1 MKQAFVLP
9 VVILSILGILDASYL
24 TYQKINNII
33 PPCTPGF
40 QCETVLNSPWANIG
54 PVPLSALGLVFYSI
68 VFIFA
73 ATTLLEKKVKI
84 GKMDN
89 EDILMSLTAFGGG
102 FSLYLVFVM
111 QFLIGA
117 WCTYC
122 LISAIICALLFSIN
136 FVSYFIVGK
145 KKLYFLKNN
154 IIASLYQPVKKLMF
168 FFDAEDVHNVMTD
181 FGSVLGKNVIGRSI
195 AKCMFKYNSSQTEKI
210 IDGIIFPNPIGLA
223 AGFDYNGQL
232 TQILP
237 SVGFGYQMVGTVTYE
252 PYEGNK
258 KPRLGR
264 FPKSKSLLVNKG
276 LKSLG
281 AKVIANKLSKLTFEY
296 PVGISIGATNKL
308 FDSTKDQLLDII
320 KSFQVFERSMVEHSF
335 YEMNISCPNTFG
347 GEPFTNPKRLKFL
360 LDALSKITITRPVY
374 LKMPIDQS
382 VENTMELLTVASN
395 YDYIKGVNIGNLAKD
410 RKKADMDPEEKA
422 QWQNMKG
429 NLSGKP
435 TFKKSNQLIK
445 AAKKNFGDRFTII
458 GTGGIFSPEDAQL
471 KMDLGADLVQLI
483 SGMIFEGPQLM
494 GKINFE
500 LEQEILKK

>member
-9 VVILSILGILDASYL
+9 VVILSILGIIDASYL
-24 TYQKINNII
+24 TYQKIQNIV

-40 QCETVLNSPWANIG
+40 QCDTVLSSPWANIG
-54 PVPLSALGLVFYSI
+54 PIPLSALGLLFYSI

-73 ATTLLEKKVKI
+73 AMTLLEKKVKI

-89 EDILMSLTAFGGG
+89 EDILMSLTAFGGI

-111 QFLIGA
+111 GVLIEE

-122 LISAIICALLFSIN
+122 LISALICASLFGIN

-145 KKLYFLKNN
+145 KKLYFLKNR
-154 IIASLYQPVKKLMF
+154 IIATLYQPFKRLMF
-168 FFDAEDVHNVMTD
+168 LVDAEDVHNRMTY
-181 FGSVLGKNVIGRSI
+181 FGKLLGNSDLGKKLT
-195 AKCMFKYNSSQTEKI
+195 AWTFKYNSPHTEKI

-223 AGFDYNGQL
+223 AGFDYNGDL
-232 TQILP
+232 TQVLP
-237 SVGFGYQMVGTVTYE
+237 SVGFGYQMVGTVTYQ

-281 AKVIANKLSKLTFEY
+281 AVAIADKLAKLSFEY
-296 PVGISIGATNKL
+296 PVGVSIAATNKH

-320 KSFQVFERSMVEHSF
+320 KSFQIFERSLVEHSF

-360 LDALSKITITRPVY
+360 LDALSKITISRPVY
-374 LKMPIDQS
+374 IKMPIDQS
-382 VENTMELLTVASN
+382 EADTIELLKVASN
-395 YDYIKGVNIGNLAKD
+395 YHFIKGVNIGNLAKD
-410 RKKADMDPEEKA
+410 RKNAQMDPEEKA
-422 QWQNMKG
+422 QWQTMQG

-435 TFKKSNQLIK
+435 TFKKSNQLIN
-445 AAKKNFGDRFTII
+445 ATKKQFADRFTII
-458 GTGGIFSPEDAQL
+458 GTGGVFSPEDAQL

-494 GKINFE
+494 GMINFE
-500 LEQEILKK
+500 LEKEILDK

>member
-1 MKQAFVLP
+1 MKQTFVLP
-9 VVILSILGILDASYL
+9 LVILSLLGILDASYL

-54 PVPLSALGLVFYSI
+54 PIPLSALGLVFYSI

-73 ATTLLEKKVKI
+73 SATLLEKKVKI

-89 EDILMSLTAFGGG
+89 EDILMTLSIIGGL
-102 FSLYLVFVM
+102 FSFFLVFLMGVV
-111 QFLIGA
+111 IGA

-122 LISAIICALLFSIN
+122 LISAIICALIFTTN
-136 FVSYFIVGK
+136 FISYFIVSK
-145 KKLYFLKNN
+145 KKFYFLKNN
-154 IIASLYQPVKKLMF
+154 IIATLYIPFKQLMF
-168 FFDAEDVHNVMTD
+168 LFDAEDVHNSLTSTGK
-181 FGSVLGKNVIGRSI
+181 FLGTNAITKWLTRII
-195 AKCMFKYNSSQTEKI
+195 FKYDSLKTSKK
-210 IDGIIFPNPIGLA
+210 IDGIYFPNPIGLA
-223 AGFDYNGQL
+223 AGFDYNGNL

-237 SVGFGYQMVGTVTYE
+237 EVGFGYQMVGTVTYQ

-264 FPKSKSLLVNKG
+264 FPNSKALLVNKG

-281 AKVIANKLSKLTFEY
+281 AKQIAQDLTGLNFAY
-296 PVGISIGATNKL
+296 PVGISIAATNTH
-308 FDSTKDQLLDII
+308 FDSTKEQLLDIARA
-320 KSFQVFERSMVEHSF
+320 FQVFEKSKVKHSF

-360 LDALSKITITRPVY
+360 LDTLEILKIKKPVY

-382 VENTMELLTVASN
+382 VEETMRLLAVASK
-395 YDYIKGVNIGNLAKD
+395 YDFIKGCNIGNLAKD
-410 RKKADMDPEEKA
+410 RNEADVTPEDREEWKKV
-422 QWQNMKG
+422 KG

-435 TFKKSNQLIK
+435 TFKKSNQLIE
-445 AAKKNFGDRFTII
+445 AAKKQFGSRFTII
-458 GTGGIFSPEDAQL
+458 GTGGIFSAEDAQL

-494 GKINFE
+494 GMINYQ
-500 LEQEILKK
+500 LEQEK